1 MEKKE
6 KALELFNGSFN
17 CSQAVFTVFAEE
29 LGLKKEEALKIA
41 CGFGGGMARM
51 GNTCGAVT
59 GAYMAIGLKYG
70 KSNQEDNEAR
80 DITFSKI
87 HQFADEFKLKNNS
100 LVCNELLG
108 CDYGTPEGRKFAAD
122 NNLHS
127 KICNNLVTD
136 AVMITEKLLK

>member
-1 MEKKE
+1 MGKKE
-6 KALELFNGSFN
+6 KALELFDGSFN

-29 LGLKKEEALKIA
+29 IGLEKEEALKIS

-70 KSNQEDNEAR
+70 KSKPEDNDAR
-80 DITFSKI
+80 DLTYSKI
-87 HQFADEFKLKNNS
+87 NQFVDEFEKKHNS
-100 LVCNELLG
+100 TVCSELLG
-108 CDYGTPEGRKFAAD
+108 CDYGTAEGRKFAAD

-127 KICNNLVTD
+127 KVCNNLVTD
-136 AVMITEKLLK
+136 AVGIVEELLK

>member
-1 MEKKE
+1 MKKKE

-29 LGLKKEEALKIA
+29 FGLEKEEALKIS

-70 KSNQEDNEAR
+70 KSKPEDNEAR

-87 HQFADEFKLKNNS
+87 HQFSDEFKKKNNS

-108 CDYGTPEGRKFAAD
+108 CDYGSPEGRKFAAD

-127 KICNNLVTD
+127 KICNNLVAD
-136 AVMITEKLLK
+136 AVEIVEKLL